1 MPIAHPARSLLP
13 MGRHAAARVPH
24 DQRPA
29 RARPWRRGSPDPVP
43 NSAVKPAVAESTA
56 APGCGR
62 IGSLARAG
70 RFPAPWGPP
79 SGGPSSCPRSNPG
92 AFCFC
97 GGGLRPRIRACMQA
111 PQPAQGPAPPHRGPP
126 LHGGG
131 PFSRL
136 PLIPDRLAG
145 RPVRPRPGLRPLA
158 VPQGAPPP
166 CQGPS
171 SSRPPW
177 LWRPCGAETP
187 P

>member
-1 MPIAHPARSLLP
+1 

-70 RFPAPWGPP
+70 RFLAPWGPP

-92 AFCFC
+92 AFCFY
-97 GGGLRPRIRACMQA
+97 GGAGARAPAATLVVEALWSGNSPLTRPSEGGNVSPCRRARARREGEGRQARARTLRTGYCERKIELKSSSDDSDGSDKL
-111 PQPAQGPAPPHRGPP
+111 GPA
-126 LHGGG
+126 
-131 PFSRL
+131 S
-136 PLIPDRLAG
+136 
-145 RPVRPRPGLRPLA
+145 
-158 VPQGAPPP
+158 
-166 CQGPS
+166 
-171 SSRPPW
+171 
-177 LWRPCGAETP
+177 
-187 P
+187 